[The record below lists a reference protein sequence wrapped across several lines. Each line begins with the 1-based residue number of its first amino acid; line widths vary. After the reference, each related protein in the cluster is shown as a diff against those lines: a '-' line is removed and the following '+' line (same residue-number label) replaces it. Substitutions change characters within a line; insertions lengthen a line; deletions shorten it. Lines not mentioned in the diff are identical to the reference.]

1 MSEHEI
7 AKYDANDC
15 LLCRV
20 DGKAIGQVAIRD
32 LRDRYFGGYVI
43 WNLLVYPGHR
53 NTGVATELMNCV
65 IKNYCDAPLFIGAE
79 PFYDGEGPATEEL
92 RQWYESLG
100 FKVWEDAE
108 KNADGTWMVRTASQ
122 TTAKSADGS

>member
-1 MSEHEI
+1 MSNYEI

-20 DGKAIGQVAIRD
+20 DGQAIGQIAIRD

-53 NTGVATELMNCV
+53 NAGVATELINCV
-65 IKNYCDAPLFIGAE
+65 IENYRDAPLFIGAE
-79 PFYDGEGPATEEL
+79 PFYDGEGPSTDEL
-92 RQWYESLG
+92 RRWYESLG
-100 FKVWEDAE
+100 FRLWADTE
-108 KNADGTWMVRTASQ
+108 KNTDQTWMVRPVSDINDQGPT
-122 TTAKSADGS
+122 G